1 MKGLIAVALLTFALF
16 TTPVVASPMSEGMTG
31 MMMEMSVSS
40 EFEFLAGM
48 VPHHQGASED
58 ARIAFERSKRPE
70 IQQLAQEI
78 IDAQE
83 AEITRMET
91 WLAECYPESDRE
103 KVASDMDQMMSMDMP
118 NLESLSGDAFDRA
131 FLEGMI
137 MHHQMAI
144 QMVDSLLSQKLVE
157 HDEVRALAHE
167 TRSAQK
173 AEIAEMQGYL
183 EAWFGKTV
191 EDGHVHG

>member
-1 MKGLIAVALLTFALF
+1 MKGLIIVVLLAFALF
-16 TTPVVASPMSEGMTG
+16 ATSVVASPMSEGKTG
-31 MMMEMSVSS
+31 MMMEMAVGS
-40 EFEFLAGM
+40 EFEFLTGM
-48 VPHHQGASED
+48 APHHQGAL
-58 ARIAFERSKRPE
+58 ERSKRPE

-91 WLAECYPESDRE
+91 WLTDWYPKSDRE
-103 KVASDMDQMMSMDMP
+103 KAVSDMNQMMSMDMP
-118 NLESLSGDAFDRA
+118 NLENLSGDAFDRA
-131 FLEGMI
+131 FFEGMI

-144 QMVDSLLSQKLVE
+144 QMVDSLLSQKLAE
-157 HDEVRALAHE
+157 HDEVRVLAHE
-167 TRSAQK
+167 IRSAQN

-191 EDGHVHG
+191 EVGHAHG

>member
-1 MKGLIAVALLTFALF
+1 MKNFFTAFLLTLMLF
-16 TTPVVASPMSEGMTG
+16 VTPVFAASMSGGMSGMSG

-48 VPHHQGASED
+48 VPHHQEASD
-58 ARIAFERSKRPE
+58 NARTALKRSERPE
-70 IQQLAQEI
+70 VQQLAQKI

-83 AEITRMET
+83 AEITQMET
-91 WLAECYPESDRE
+91 WLTEWYPERNRGP
-103 KVASDMDQMMSMDMP
+103 VAAAMTQAMTSMNMP
-118 NLESLSGDAFDRA
+118 DLENSSGTAFDQA

-144 QMVDSLLSQKLVE
+144 QMVDSLLSQNLVE
-157 HDEVRALAHE
+157 HDEVRTLAQDI
-167 TRSAQK
+167 RSAQE

-183 EAWFGKTV
+183 EG
-191 EDGHVHG
+191 